1 MICAGNVFCR
11 NSDCILDA
19 KLPCH
24 ILCIAHIV
32 QARLTFPET
41 LYTTHKIQQTMHNIT
56 HYTMH
61 STLSKLVY
69 TMSSTLRFSTYH
81 LFHLITFPP
90 IFLSKSHLSLRL
102 DTWLTCDFYDHF
114 TESTYRCLRLCDG
127 ANDEDDVVFFLTSL
141 MSPHIIALWP
151 LTTKARCQKG
161 QLRNL
166 YL

>member
-1 MICAGNVFCR
+1 MWYVLATCFAEIQTASLMQSCLVTYCAM
-11 NSDCILDA
+11 
-19 KLPCH
+19 
-24 ILCIAHIV
+24 CIAHIV

-56 HYTMH
+56 HYTLH
-61 STLSKLVY
+61 STHSKLVY

-90 IFLSKSHLSLRL
+90 IFLSQSHLSLRL
-102 DTWLTCDFYDHF
+102 DTWLTCDFSDQF
-114 TESTYRCLRLCDG
+114 TESTYRWWWCCVFSDLF
-127 ANDEDDVVFFLTSL
+127 DESTHYSFVTLDNKSQ
-141 MSPHIIALWP
+141 MP
-151 LTTKARCQKG
+151 KG